1 MCLGIDWNL
10 SNLFGILW
18 SSWICMLIS
27 ISRFRKFSFI
37 ISLNRLFA
45 PCSFSYDTR
54 FHLIPHM
61 FFLFSSHFFWLLQ
74 ADIKWFSAQVHWFFL
89 PLKQVSFQNPIL
101 NLLVHSLYFSSPI
114 FVPISYLNPFYSCL
128 YLYSFVNH

>member
-89 PLKQVSFQNPIL
+89 PLKSIL
-101 NLLVHSLYFSSPI
+101 LFLHEHSYMPDSM
-114 FVPISYLNPFYSCL
+114 VYSVDPGTNKIHRL
-128 YLYSFVNH
+128 SLSITVNWTRKSC